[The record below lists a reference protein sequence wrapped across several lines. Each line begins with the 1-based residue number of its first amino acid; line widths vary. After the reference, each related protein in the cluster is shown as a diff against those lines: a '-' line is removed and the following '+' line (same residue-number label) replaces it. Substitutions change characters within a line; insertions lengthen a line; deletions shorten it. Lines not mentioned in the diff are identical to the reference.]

1 MSTTMT
7 ADAIKKLETF
17 GHVQVDGRRY
27 SVSGEGWEL
36 SLVDF
41 KGEAGI
47 FETRI
52 DGIAERH
59 KTLSGA
65 IRAIKEVR

>member
-1 MSTTMT
+1 METTMT

-17 GHVQVDGRRY
+17 GHVHVSGRRY
-27 SVSGEGWEL
+27 FVLGEGWEL
-36 SLVDF
+36 SIVDF

-59 KTLSGA
+59 KTFASA
-65 IRAIKEVR
+65 VRAIKEVR